1 MAIKEVLLP
10 LTSYPIPT
18 EERAIDQAVQ
28 LIKGLEAN
36 VSAVTFELDIRSPI
50 GLYADPVNI
59 RGIIAAESKKSA
71 TNAQNLLR
79 SFQSIAGRWGIRH
92 EQNILRCT
100 PAELSTH
107 LVTRSRAVDLTIFA
121 MRPEDADQR
130 SVAEELIFGSG
141 RPVIV
146 FPDEHRR
153 ELAKSLTNVAIAWD
167 SSRPCARA
175 IADALPLLERADA
188 VQIFTVSDDKTID
201 KASTAM
207 LLNYLKAHGVRAIF
221 EEVKSGERL
230 IGDVFSDYIRLNHI
244 ELLVMGAYGHS
255 RLREFLLGG
264 ATKGILSKPP
274 GWVLLSH

>member
-92 EQNILRCT
+92 EQHTVQCT

-121 MRPEDADQR
+121 MRPEDGDQQ

-141 RPVIV
+141 RPVMI
-146 FPDEHRR
+146 FPDDPKG
-153 ELAKSLTNVAIAWD
+153 ELPRSLTTIAIAWD
-167 SSRPCARA
+167 SGRPCARA
-175 IADALPLLERADA
+175 IADALPLLERANV
-188 VQIFTVSDDKTID
+188 VQIFTVSDNKAID

-207 LLNYLKAHGVRAIF
+207 LLSYLNVHGVRAIF
-221 EEVKSGERL
+221 EELKSGERP
-230 IGDVFSDYIRLNHI
+230 IGEVFTDYIQLNHI

-264 ATKGILSKPP
+264 ATKSILSKPP